1 MDTEDDGEPE
11 RKLRIASRLY
21 AYSEGQMKL
30 TDAMKV
36 AGYATPERKRG
47 TVYQR
52 VRRTAAAICTTNG
65 KPPATVLLRNNQN
78 DSSLSSTSLTLN
90 IASSVSNTNSQSENP
105 AIEK

>member
-1 MDTEDDGEPE
+1 MDIEDDGEPE

-21 AYSEGQMKL
+21 AYSEGKMKL

-52 VRRTAAAICTTNG
+52 VRRTAAAISTTNG
-65 KPPATVLLRNNQN
+65 KPPATILLGNNQN
-78 DSSLSSTSLTLN
+78 DSYVVKILKYYLRYVLISMKLSILIVN
-90 IASSVSNTNSQSENP
+90 CIN
-105 AIEK
+105 